1 MSLSVPSIFLQGS
14 TTLADCLIVSA
25 INLLSGQALSAHY
38 LNAILTVIPDRRAAI
53 LDKPFGFLAGCE
65 VLRPVNATVEREV
78 EAGFSFGFS
87 SHNFD
92 PFKIG
97 SCCLFLLLL
106 SSSGVTR

>member
-1 MSLSVPSIFLQGS
+1 MI
-14 TTLADCLIVSA
+14 C
-25 INLLSGQALSAHY
+25 QALSAYY
-38 LNAILTVIPDRRAAI
+38 LDTILTGIPDGRATI

-92 PFKIG
+92 PFEIG
-97 SCCLFLLLL
+97 
-106 SSSGVTR
+106 